1 MTKSF
6 QKTASILRE
15 LQVSHPG
22 IISLKKFDEQFEL
35 HCYEPSPDLTPFL
48 VHIWTQRQREDI
60 DSTRMPT
67 EIPSGPNIYLF
78 FTPETAFIH
87 SATTQR
93 FNYNPFTSGVIAGIK
108 FRPGGFHTFVSQ
120 SVSQFAAH
128 TPLTSVF
135 PDVDATFIKTL
146 LSQSDE
152 GIVTAIETWLRSK
165 HPEADKNLDLV
176 AKIMDALD
184 KDTSLQTVGNVAK
197 AFDLSERSLQL
208 LFHTYVGTGVKWI
221 VTRRRLLEAIARVQN
236 QDRPSWTEIA
246 AELGYSS
253 QSHFSRDFKKAIGQ
267 SPSQYLKELG

>member
-60 DSTRMPT
+60 KPRCVPT
-67 EIPSGPNIYLF
+67 EIPTGPNIYLF
-78 FTPETAFIH
+78 LTPESAFVH
-87 SATTQR
+87 SAITQR
-93 FNYNPFTSGVIAGIK
+93 FNYNPFTPGVIAGVK
-108 FRPGGFHTFVSQ
+108 FRPGGFHAFLSQ
-120 SVSQFAAH
+120 SVSQLADH
-128 TPLTSVF
+128 TPLASVF
-135 PDVDATFIKTL
+135 PDADAAFIKAL

-152 GIVTAIETWLRSK
+152 KIVATIETWLRSK
-165 HPEADKNLDLV
+165 RPEADKNLDLI
-176 AKIMDALD
+176 AKIMDALN
-184 KDTSLQTVGNVAK
+184 KDMSLQTVGNIAA
-197 AFDLSERSLQL
+197 AFNLSERSLQL
-208 LFHTYVGTGVKWI
+208 LFHTYVGTGIKWI
-221 VTRRRLLEAIARVQN
+221 VARRRLLEAIARVQN

-267 SPSQYLKELG
+267 SPSQYLKGLE